1 MDAFGQVTAA
11 PAAPEKALLRVEG
24 LGIELRLRG
33 LGPVRVVEDV
43 GFSIAP
49 GEALALVG
57 ESGSGKSLIAMGSL
71 DLLPVGARVVA
82 GRTTF
87 AGRVLQELEAA
98 DWRRLVGMGVGVLF
112 QDPVGSWDPTMAIG
126 PQSGEVLDAHE
137 DLPRDE
143 IRRRVTAALG
153 EVGLANRHRFG
164 LFAHQLSRG
173 QAQRAMLAA
182 TLLSAP
188 QILVADE
195 PLSGLDP
202 TVARAV
208 LDLLDD
214 MRRRRSMAL
223 LLVTHDLGV
232 VAAVADRVAVVY
244 GGMIVEEGPARR
256 IYQTPQHP
264 YTRGLL
270 NSIPGR
276 QAGRLRPIPGEPPVL
291 WDLPPGC
298 PFAPRCGF
306 AIEDCGSRRPGA
318 VSVAGVLVACV
329 RAGDD
334 ELGASVA

>member
-1 MDAFGQVTAA
+1 MDAFGEVTEGPTA
-11 PAAPEKALLRVEG
+11 PAETLLEVEG
-24 LGIELRLRG
+24 LGIELRLRDRG
-33 LGPVRVVEDV
+33 LVRVIDGV
-43 GFSIAP
+43 GLAVTS

-57 ESGSGKSLIAMGSL
+57 ESGSGKSLIAMGAV
-71 DLLPVGARVVA
+71 DLLPAGAHAVA

-87 AGRVLQELEAA
+87 AGRVLQELAAA

-137 DLPRDE
+137 DLSHDE

-153 EVGLANRHRFG
+153 EVGLATRHRFG

-188 QILVADE
+188 QVLIADE

-202 TVARAV
+202 TVARSV
-208 LDLLDD
+208 LDLVDD
-214 MRRRRSMAL
+214 MRRRRGMAL

-232 VAAVADRVAVVY
+232 VAAVADRVGVVY
-244 GGMIVEEGPARR
+244 GGMIVEEGPVRS
-256 IYQTPQHP
+256 IFETPLHP

-270 NSIPGR
+270 DSIPGR
-276 QAGRLRPIPGEPPVL
+276 RPGRLRPIPGDPPVL
-291 WDLPPGC
+291 WELPPGC

-306 AIEDCGSRRPGA
+306 AVHECGSRRPA
-318 VSVAGVLVACV
+318 PVSIAGVSVACV
-329 RAGDD
+329 RAEDGDF
-334 ELGASVA
+334 GGPFA